1 MLRDFFD
8 CFVGDD
14 ETVKRTM
21 RRTGSNNQTQP
32 STKMKTTLALL
43 IAAFGFTASVF
54 AGPSIPGGN
63 TTAPRPV
70 SPTGC
75 SKSKL
80 EMISGHGRG
89 SGPIF
94 VSRKVN
100 CAGQSCCA
108 AVASCCTKK
117 K

>member
-1 MLRDFFD
+1 
-8 CFVGDD
+8 
-14 ETVKRTM
+14 
-21 RRTGSNNQTQP
+21 
-32 STKMKTTLALL
+32 MKTTLALL
-43 IAAFGFTASVF
+43 IATFGFTASVF

-63 TTAPRPV
+63 ISPSRPV
-70 SPTGC
+70 SPAVC

-94 VSRKVN
+94 VNRPVN